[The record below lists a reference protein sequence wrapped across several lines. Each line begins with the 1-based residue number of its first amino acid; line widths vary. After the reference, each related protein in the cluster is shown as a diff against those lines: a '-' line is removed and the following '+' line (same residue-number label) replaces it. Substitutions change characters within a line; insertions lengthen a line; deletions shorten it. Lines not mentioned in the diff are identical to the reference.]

1 MMDLYICTKGS
12 RKMKNLISFLLCI
25 STLILPLIA
34 THNSKTGGQHPEVVL
49 ENTQQILFKSKN
61 VDQTYI
67 VQTALPLGYSN
78 SSESFP
84 VIFLLDSD
92 KSFGMARDI
101 IDWLMWS
108 QEIEKVIVVGI
119 SYGNEDWWQS
129 RSRDYTPWKDNKKI
143 WGDFPQAG
151 GADNF
156 LKFLE
161 YELIPFVDLNYRTKK
176 SERAIAGLSVGGLFV
191 SYAMIKATKLFNKYL
206 LSGSALIWDNKHIF
220 MIEEEYAKSH
230 NALPIKLYSA
240 VGELDEKENI
250 IGPWKEF
257 HSIIESRK
265 YQGLEIKGEIIP
277 GEGHI
282 SSWPIAFTKG
292 IIYLFGRD

>member
-1 MMDLYICTKGS
+1 
-12 RKMKNLISFLLCI
+12 MKNLISFFLCLSI
-25 STLILPLIA
+25 LSLPLIA
-34 THNSKTGGQHPEVVL
+34 SQNFKTGGQYPEVAL
-49 ENTQQILFKSKN
+49 ENTQEILCESKS

-67 VQTALPLGYSN
+67 IQIALPQGYSK
-78 SSESFP
+78 SSASFP

-101 IDWLMWS
+101 INWLIWS
-108 QEIEKVIVVGI
+108 REIEKVIVVGI

-143 WGDFPQAG
+143 WGDFPEAG

-156 LKFLE
+156 LEFLE
-161 YELIPFVDLNYRTKK
+161 YELIPFVDLNYRTNK
-176 SERAIAGLSVGGLFV
+176 SERAIAGLSLGGLFV
-191 SYAMIKATKLFNKYL
+191 SYAIIKATKLFNKYL
-206 LSGSALIWDNKHIF
+206 MSGPALTWDNKHIF

-257 HSIIESRK
+257 HSIIESHK
-265 YQGLEIKGEIIP
+265 YQSLEIKGEIIP
-277 GEGHI
+277 GAGHI